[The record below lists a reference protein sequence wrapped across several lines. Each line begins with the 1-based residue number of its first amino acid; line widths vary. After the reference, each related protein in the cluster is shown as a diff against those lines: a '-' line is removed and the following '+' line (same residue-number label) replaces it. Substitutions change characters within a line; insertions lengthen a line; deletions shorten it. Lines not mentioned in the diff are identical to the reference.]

1 MVRMYFDILNRL
13 DVDYEC
19 DGQTDGRQTDRM
31 AIAIARCNMTRAK
44 NCEASTYQS
53 WINRRPINST

>member
-1 MVRMYFDILNRL
+1 MVRMYFDILNNL

-53 WINRRPINST
+53 